1 MVSPSDADLRDES
14 PAGLKAAGNE
24 EFQRGNFQS
33 ALDIYSRAL
42 ESGSDLPAD
51 LSIALLSN
59 RAQCALKLGQPESAL
74 TDCSAVLERRPNDPK
89 ALFRRAL
96 AYEATDK
103 LADAYKDASQLFKQ
117 DPGNKAVQPLLARL
131 QVALEKR
138 REEVGTTE
146 AKTRSML
153 SLICSDE
160 IETDEEK
167 RVQCLNNM
175 TALCRQPAC
184 RLALWDSPGLVPRVL
199 QLATKSVNSSPNTFE
214 AAARLLSNLTKDSAE
229 RSRLLLDTISVQG
242 VHRLL
247 VLSESDT
254 ISRSLLM
261 LLKSLVWEMAGIEE
275 YRKRRSKAEEDR
287 RKSLAMGMVAKPL
300 PQLLLSDEIAQRI
313 DALLR
318 ELLQASHSNRLQA
331 FTRDSVLE
339 LLVMLINKKESL
351 AWYKQFLDC
360 GGIETILNVTC
371 AFHKGSHEHLRVTE
385 DTRRHA
391 SLLLA
396 RVYDDLT
403 SDQMRQTFREAA
415 CTFVMDLL
423 TDKFFDSKIEALN
436 ALGALLEGPHEI
448 AQSIIGSEGIL
459 EGVLLLAQSGIELHQ
474 RLALE
479 TLVLA
484 ISKKAKADS
493 VLRSAMPVLQQLYTS
508 GKDSIKVR
516 ALVGLCKL
524 GTASGSDSS
533 CRGLADG
540 SNVVLAK
547 SCRRFLANPD
557 KDLDLRRWAVEG
569 LAFLC
574 LDAEVKEDL
583 CEHTEAL
590 QALSDLA
597 LRSRD
602 PAIVYPC
609 AAVLVNLTNSYDKQ
623 DIMPEMVELAKF
635 AKHHVPEEHEKDGH
649 AWVEGRINRLV
660 KAGMLPALVQL
671 ASVSDKAMQVTN
683 TCRELLSRVFLAT
696 LTMPEHRG
704 PAVAAG
710 AAKALLSLANSRNTD
725 GGQVLAAQALARLA
739 VSLNPETAFP
749 GQRAAELVRP
759 LNQLLHAE
767 ANSLQVYE
775 ALLALTNLASAGDSL
790 RSRLLSEIGLGRI
803 RHYMYDDHRQLRIA
817 ATECLCNLCLLDK
830 VGDSIAAAAAAG
842 TSEDV
847 KLLLLF
853 CAPPRDADES
863 TAEAADD
870 KKEKLAPINEGG
882 DGEDKL
888 EPLVKPE
895 DNEATTAAPAAP
907 AAPEEP
913 PETPADRERLVLAAS
928 GALAH
933 LTTRVEV
940 VGRMLSYPVWPDSM
954 SYLAS
959 HPNPLIAHRGL
970 YILRNACACTDSELA
985 ARVAASPLLEVLMA
999 VSRLDNEPAF
1009 KAARDLAKETLDC
1022 LAKAGFIRS
1031 VAP

>member
-1 MVSPSDADLRDES
+1 VPKRASHLAASRAMVSPSDADLRDES

-51 LSIALLSN
+51 
-59 RAQCALKLGQPESAL
+59 P
-74 TDCSAVLERRPNDPK
+74 

-131 QVALEKR
+131 QKR

-184 RLALWDSPGLVPRVL
+184 RLALWDSPR
-199 QLATKSVNSSPNTFE
+199 ACN
-214 AAARLLSNLTKDSAE
+214 
-229 RSRLLLDTISVQG
+229 
-242 VHRLL
+242 RLL

-261 LLKSLVWEMAGIEE
+261 LLKSLVWEMAGIGE

-331 FTRDSVLE
+331 FTRDFRAGAA
-339 LLVMLINKKESL
+339 

-436 ALGALLEGPHEI
+436 ALGALLEGRTRLR
-448 AQSIIGSEGIL
+448 S
-459 EGVLLLAQSGIELHQ
+459 LLLAARAFWRSGIELHQ

-557 KDLDLRRWAVEG
+557 KDLDLRRWA
-569 LAFLC
+569 
-574 LDAEVKEDL
+574 
-583 CEHTEAL
+583 
-590 QALSDLA
+590 ALSDLA

-635 AKHHVPEEHEKDGH
+635 AKHHVPKEHEKDGH

-803 RHYMYDDHRQLRIA
+803 PPYSRHRVPVQPLPAGQGRRFHSCRRRCRHLRGRQTDAAVLRSA
-817 ATECLCNLCLLDK
+817 A
-830 VGDSIAAAAAAG
+830 
-842 TSEDV
+842 
-847 KLLLLF
+847 
-853 CAPPRDADES
+853 RRDES

-907 AAPEEP
+907 EEP
-913 PETPADRERLVLAAS
+913 PETPADRERLVMAAS
-928 GALAH
+928 GALAQ

-1009 KAARDLAKETLDC
+1009 KAARDLAKEALDC

>member
-117 DPGNKAVQPLLARL
+117 DPGNKA
-131 QVALEKR
+131 VALEKR

-261 LLKSLVWEMAGIEE
+261 LLKSLVWEMAGIGE
-275 YRKRRSKAEEDR
+275 KRRSKAEEDR

-557 KDLDLRRWAVEG
+557 KDLDLRR
-569 LAFLC
+569 
-574 LDAEVKEDL
+574 
-583 CEHTEAL
+583 
-590 QALSDLA
+590 
-597 LRSRD
+597 
-602 PAIVYPC
+602 
-609 AAVLVNLTNSYDKQ
+609 YDKQ

-635 AKHHVPEEHEKDGH
+635 AKHHVPKEHEKDGH

-671 ASVSDKAMQVTN
+671 ASVSDKAM
-683 TCRELLSRVFLAT
+683 
-696 LTMPEHRG
+696 
-704 PAVAAG
+704 
-710 AAKALLSLANSRNTD
+710 
-725 GGQVLAAQALARLA
+725 
-739 VSLNPETAFP
+739 
-749 GQRAAELVRP
+749 
-759 LNQLLHAE
+759 
-767 ANSLQVYE
+767 
-775 ALLALTNLASAGDSL
+775 
-790 RSRLLSEIGLGRI
+790 
-803 RHYMYDDHRQLRIA
+803 
-817 ATECLCNLCLLDK
+817 
-830 VGDSIAAAAAAG
+830 
-842 TSEDV
+842 
-847 KLLLLF
+847 
-853 CAPPRDADES
+853 
-863 TAEAADD
+863 
-870 KKEKLAPINEGG
+870 
-882 DGEDKL
+882 
-888 EPLVKPE
+888 
-895 DNEATTAAPAAP
+895 
-907 AAPEEP
+907 
-913 PETPADRERLVLAAS
+913 
-928 GALAH
+928 
-933 LTTRVEV
+933 
-940 VGRMLSYPVWPDSM
+940 
-954 SYLAS
+954 
-959 HPNPLIAHRGL
+959 
-970 YILRNACACTDSELA
+970 
-985 ARVAASPLLEVLMA
+985 
-999 VSRLDNEPAF
+999 
-1009 KAARDLAKETLDC
+1009 
-1022 LAKAGFIRS
+1022 
-1031 VAP
+1031 

>member
-1 MVSPSDADLRDES
+1 
-14 PAGLKAAGNE
+14 
-24 EFQRGNFQS
+24 
-33 ALDIYSRAL
+33 
-42 ESGSDLPAD
+42 
-51 LSIALLSN
+51 
-59 RAQCALKLGQPESAL
+59 
-74 TDCSAVLERRPNDPK
+74 
-89 ALFRRAL
+89 
-96 AYEATDK
+96 
-103 LADAYKDASQLFKQ
+103 
-117 DPGNKAVQPLLARL
+117 
-131 QVALEKR
+131 
-138 REEVGTTE
+138 
-146 AKTRSML
+146 
-153 SLICSDE
+153 
-160 IETDEEK
+160 
-167 RVQCLNNM
+167 
-175 TALCRQPAC
+175 
-184 RLALWDSPGLVPRVL
+184 
-199 QLATKSVNSSPNTFE
+199 
-214 AAARLLSNLTKDSAE
+214 
-229 RSRLLLDTISVQG
+229 
-242 VHRLL
+242 
-247 VLSESDT
+247 
-254 ISRSLLM
+254 
-261 LLKSLVWEMAGIEE
+261 
-275 YRKRRSKAEEDR
+275 
-287 RKSLAMGMVAKPL
+287 MGMVAKPL

-557 KDLDLRRWAVEG
+557 KDLDLRRWA
-569 LAFLC
+569 
-574 LDAEVKEDL
+574 
-583 CEHTEAL
+583 
-590 QALSDLA
+590 ALSDLA

>member
-1 MVSPSDADLRDES
+1 ASQQKPPQQPSNQAVDQVELARELYRRKLANLPQPSAIKEPAAAASANGPLPPPGTNIVLGLEDDLPSQSRGNRYKYANMPFAPPGRRRLNDDESPAAVGAAAAAAAKAAAAAEAARLAEPCILTEVLQDLDDVEDVSDTELHPARGGLYRLVSCRLLHPGLLSDRPAAHRSQLARLRAREAPLLGCAGPHGGGALSARVDLSNRCHSVLNKVLLFTLGSEAGISLAAMVSPSDADLRDES

-24 EFQRGNFQS
+24 EFQRGNYQS

-42 ESGSDLPAD
+42 DSGSDLPAD

-131 QVALEKR
+131 QLGEASEPLASQLRLDVSKKAIVRRAEIAALCCKQSSYRRFFCSAVSSLGTHRETSFDRPRCSCRIWKTEISAALANSSIVMWPFSLTSSSIRMALLSLTAVAGRPERGLSCTLVSPSFLFRTQFATVARQHASSPKRLTNLWWIVFTDMPSSAKAKTIRRCETLSPYALAILKPSEVALEKR

-184 RLALWDSPGLVPRVL
+184 RVVLWDSPGLVPRVL

-300 PQLLLSDEIAQRI
+300 PQLLLTDEIAQRI

-396 RVYDDLT
+396 RIYDDLT

-436 ALGALLEGPHEI
+436 AIGALLEGRTRLR
-448 AQSIIGSEGIL
+448 S
-459 EGVLLLAQSGIELHQ
+459 LLLAARAFWRSGIELHQ

-569 LAFLC
+569 LAF
-574 LDAEVKEDL
+574 
-583 CEHTEAL
+583 
-590 QALSDLA
+590 
-597 LRSRD
+597 
-602 PAIVYPC
+602 C
-609 AAVLVNLTNSYDKQ
+609 A
-623 DIMPEMVELAKF
+623 
-635 AKHHVPEEHEKDGH
+635 
-649 AWVEGRINRLV
+649 W
-660 KAGMLPALVQL
+660 
-671 ASVSDKAMQVTN
+671 
-683 TCRELLSRVFLAT
+683 T
-696 LTMPEHRG
+696 L
-704 PAVAAG
+704 
-710 AAKALLSLANSRNTD
+710 
-725 GGQVLAAQALARLA
+725 
-739 VSLNPETAFP
+739 
-749 GQRAAELVRP
+749 
-759 LNQLLHAE
+759 
-767 ANSLQVYE
+767 
-775 ALLALTNLASAGDSL
+775 
-790 RSRLLSEIGLGRI
+790 
-803 RHYMYDDHRQLRIA
+803 
-817 ATECLCNLCLLDK
+817 
-830 VGDSIAAAAAAG
+830 
-842 TSEDV
+842 
-847 KLLLLF
+847 
-853 CAPPRDADES
+853 
-863 TAEAADD
+863 
-870 KKEKLAPINEGG
+870 
-882 DGEDKL
+882 
-888 EPLVKPE
+888 
-895 DNEATTAAPAAP
+895 
-907 AAPEEP
+907 
-913 PETPADRERLVLAAS
+913 
-928 GALAH
+928 
-933 LTTRVEV
+933 
-940 VGRMLSYPVWPDSM
+940 
-954 SYLAS
+954 
-959 HPNPLIAHRGL
+959 
-970 YILRNACACTDSELA
+970 
-985 ARVAASPLLEVLMA
+985 
-999 VSRLDNEPAF
+999 
-1009 KAARDLAKETLDC
+1009 
-1022 LAKAGFIRS
+1022 
-1031 VAP
+1031 